1 MESIKASSAVFSIDK
16 FIQENENGDI
26 SVYNAVMRN
35 NDTPFKKAITDF
47 INENK
52 DIKNRVLF
60 INYFNKTGSNLNIL
74 RAFWLYVF
82 SVIGEANVDRI
93 ILNTNVESVR
103 ESFDAAKAK
112 VVDLA
117 WMIWML

>member
-52 DIKNRVLF
+52 DVKNRVLF

-93 ILNTNVESVR
+93 ILNTNVDSVR

-117 WMIWML
+117 